1 MENLG
6 KSDRNV
12 ISNKTALTTV
22 KSSTSILAEL
32 KSRIDELRIDPAV
45 TSLCV
50 AFSGGVDSTVLLHAL
65 AQACPEEPGIP
76 LRAIHVNHQMHAQ
89 AEHWAEH
96 CRAVCTGL
104 QISLDVHAVAVE
116 LNSGIGP
123 EAAARQA
130 RYDLLR
136 EQVRPGEVLVTA
148 HHRQDQLETLLLQLL
163 RGAGVAGLAAMPV
176 RAAFGSGWLLRPLLD
191 ISGAEIGA
199 YADEL
204 DLDWLD
210 DPSNRDTNLDRNYL
224 RHEVLPRLEA
234 RWPAAAATVARSAR
248 HCAEAASIM
257 EAVARQDAAAALVG
271 NRLRVL
277 ALQELPRPRQNN
289 LIRYTLRRL
298 GYPYPTGRQ
307 IGTVIGGLLEARG
320 DSQPQV
326 CWPGVQVRRYRDQI
340 YFLPDHDFDN
350 ADVRSAYAWNPATE
364 LDLGPV
370 RGCLQVEET
379 TEQGLAQQFLEKSLT
394 VKFRGGGERIRPAG
408 ERHSRTLKNLFQEAG
423 VVPWMRGH
431 VPLVYAG
438 ERLVAVGDLWIDA
451 QASTRHGERAYRLD
465 WRGHQDLR

>member
-6 KSDRNV
+6 KSDRNN
-12 ISNKTALTTV
+12 SSKT
-22 KSSTSILAEL
+22 SSSILAEL
-32 KSRIDELRIDPAV
+32 KSCIDKLRIDPAA

-50 AFSGGVDSTVLLHAL
+50 AFSGGLDSTVLLNAL
-65 AQACPEEPGIP
+65 AQACSEAPVMP

-89 AEHWAEH
+89 ARQWAEH
-96 CRAVCTGL
+96 CRAVCAGL
-104 QISLDVHAVAVE
+104 QIPLEVHSVTVD
-116 LNSGIGP
+116 LTSGVGP

-148 HHRQDQLETLLLQLL
+148 QHQQDQLETLLLQLL
-163 RGAGVAGLAAMPV
+163 RGAGVAGLAAMPM
-176 RAAFGSGWLLRPLLD
+176 RTAFGSGWLMRPLLD
-191 ISGAEIGA
+191 VSRAEIGA
-199 YADEL
+199 YANEF

-248 HCAEAASIM
+248 HCAEASSIL

-271 NRLRVL
+271 NRLRLL
-277 ALQELPRPRQNN
+277 ALQELPAARQNN

-307 IGTVIGGLLEARG
+307 IGTVISGLLEARG

-326 CWPGVQVRRYRDQI
+326 CWPGVQIRRYRDQI
-340 YFLPDHDFDN
+340 YFLPDHDFDH
-350 ADVRSAYAWNPATE
+350 ADARSAYAWDPATE

-370 RGCLQVEET
+370 RGCLQVEQT
-379 TEQGLAQQFLEKSLT
+379 TDSGLAQQVLEKSLT

-438 ERLVAVGDLWIDA
+438 ERLVAVGDLWVDA
-451 QASTRHGERAYRLD
+451 QATPRRGEQSYRLD